1 MKKTAAILFTLA
13 LLAFAL
19 VGCGEKAAS
28 EGGGAGTPP
37 PTPAASA
44 GETSSGGE
52 PSGEPAAPAPSEGE
66 PSGGGAG
73 EYVPDYSFYSA
84 GLTED
89 GFFEGITAS
98 DLVELPAYKGVAV
111 PAAALRVDPAV
122 LEDFLQSQV
131 LAPYAKTD
139 KVTDRAVENLD
150 TVNIDYTG
158 YVDDVALDRGSTQGR
173 GTDVTIGVTSYID
186 DFLEQ
191 LIGHEPGETFDIFV
205 TFPDPYPNDPD
216 YSGRDARFNVTINYI
231 VEKTPA
237 ELTDDVARDYGF
249 EDKAGLLARVEEV
262 LLDDARTSFL
272 SGLLTQAVCPEVPE
286 SVIEYFEN
294 YFIGIYSVSYGIDL
308 SGSRQELL
316 EGSEETM
323 RSLAVTYLAAQAIC
337 EKEGLRASDADLE
350 ALGLLSDLEIY
361 GLPFAK
367 QTAIMKRVLPEFILA
382 NGIPE
387 A

>member
-1 MKKTAAILFTLA
+1 MKKTIAILLALA
-13 LLAFAL
+13 LLLCAFA
-19 VGCGEKAAS
+19 GCVKKTAEI
-28 EGGGAGTPP
+28 GAGDLPQ
-37 PTPAASA
+37 SELS
-44 GETSSGGE
+44 GNGGE
-52 PSGEPAAPAPSEGE
+52 PTEEQRENQSDAGEAAGNE
-66 PSGGGAG
+66 AG

-84 GLTED
+84 GLTEED
-89 GFFEGITAS
+89 FFEGVTAS
-98 DLVELPAYKGVAV
+98 DIVELPDYKGIPIPASAV
-111 PAAALRVDPAV
+111 GVYPEELDEFLR
-122 LEDFLQSQV
+122 SQI
-131 LAPYAKTD
+131 LASYAETVE
-139 KVTDRAVENLD
+139 VTDRPVENYD

-158 YVDDVALDRGSTQGR
+158 YVDDVAFDGGSTQGR

-205 TFPDPYPNDPD
+205 TFPDPYPNSPD
-216 YSGRDARFNVTINYI
+216 LSGRDARFNVTINYI

-308 SGSRQELL
+308 SDSRQELL

-350 ALGLLSDLEIY
+350 ALGLLSDLELY